1 MKSFK
6 DYLKENYLKESDSL
20 NDVNFLNKVI
30 KGSID
35 IEDEYDEDYEVFHDD
50 FIYSIFADDISD
62 IDTWIHG
69 GSPSREELDEFRNGA
84 VKALK
89 KLGMSDSGV
98 KLVMEDG
105 VVSFGTLARYLKLKL
120 EIASFEK

>member
-1 MKSFK
+1 MT
-6 DYLKENYLKESDSL
+6 DTR
-20 NDVNFLNKVI
+20 
-30 KGSID
+30 
-35 IEDEYDEDYEVFHDD
+35 